1 MILELKSMEGIMLTI
16 ALDLLFPLPYYIGL
30 EIRQL
35 HRKTTKQHWKRE
47 RQVTGQCDPSCASLV
62 VALQGVA
69 NGTWKNVG
77 LGKFWQDLEISEV
90 FLISLEVSFLHG
102 LFLLFL
108 SVETFYQRVSGSD
121 F

>member
-1 MILELKSMEGIMLTI
+1 MILEPKSMEGIMLTI
-16 ALDLLFPLPYYIGL
+16 ALDLLFPLPSYIGL

-108 SVETFYQRVSGSD
+108 SLETFYQRVSGSD

>member
-1 MILELKSMEGIMLTI
+1 MLTI
-16 ALDLLFPLPYYIGL
+16 VLDLLFPLPYYIGL

-69 NGTWKNVG
+69 NGTSKNVG
-77 LGKFWQDLEISEV
+77 LGKFWQDLEISEA

-108 SVETFYQRVSGSD
+108 SLETFYQRVSGLD